1 MSLFVCGIRKIYGED
16 GGIRSQLSF
25 RSVATPPRSPTSFV
39 RSGILIPPTCD
50 RCPPLANTAH
60 MVRTEGF
67 EPSTNRLRA
76 GCSTTE
82 LRPQTRQLYYREVL
96 SKAVSTHFP
105 RKKVI
110 TTTANP
116 TRRCS
121 VITSKRFCP
130 VLFEILRLKSIRT
143 IAE

>member
-16 GGIRSQLSF
+16 GEIRSQLSL
-25 RSVATPPRSPTSFV
+25 RPVATPPRSPTSFV

-82 LRPQTRQLYYREVL
+82 LRPQTRQLYYSEVL

-105 RKKVI
+105 RKKVMM
-110 TTTANP
+110 TTANP
-116 TRRCS
+116 ISKCS
-121 VITSKRFCP
+121 VITSYRFCP
-130 VLFEILRLKSIRT
+130 VLFEILRLSMVKTR
-143 IAE
+143 AE